1 MIVGEL
7 WRYPVKSLQGEPL
20 VSVEVG
26 QGGVDGDRR
35 RAVVDAESGVA
46 LSAKRYGELL
56 SCQAWTDG
64 GRVMVG
70 LPDGSV
76 ADADRRET
84 SDGLSKF
91 LDRRVVVRKAGK
103 AESMRNEFT
112 TDTSTDGADVL
123 VVDSAVPGAFFD
135 GLAVHLL
142 TEATLRELARHQ
154 PDSVFHRARFRPN
167 ILLSGSEEGFVEDAW
182 VGGQIRIGSV
192 TFDVVNHKTR
202 CVMTTRAQGS
212 LAADRAVF
220 KTVVSVNQRRAGIEI
235 ETRNHGTINI
245 GDAVNVN
252 T

>member
-76 ADADRRET
+76 ADADSRET

-91 LDRRVVVRKAGK
+91 LDRRVVVGEAGEG
-103 AESMRNEFT
+103 ESMRNEFT
-112 TDTSTDGADVL
+112 TDTSIDGADVL

-142 TEATLRELARHQ
+142 TEATMRELARHQ

-192 TFDVVNHKTR
+192 IFDVVNHKTR

-212 LAADRAVF
+212 LEADRAVF

-235 ETRNHGTINI
+235 ETRSHGTINI
-245 GDAVNVN
+245 GDAVTVN